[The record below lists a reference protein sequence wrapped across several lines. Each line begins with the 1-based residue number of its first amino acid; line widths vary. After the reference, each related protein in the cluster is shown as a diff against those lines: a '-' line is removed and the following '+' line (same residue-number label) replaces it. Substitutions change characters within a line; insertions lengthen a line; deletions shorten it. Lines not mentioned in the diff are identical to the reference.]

1 MCIRQVAQPMTTT
14 TDFAKHLSRFLSEY
28 LPHER
33 NVSSNTISSYRDS
46 FLQFIDYMKN
56 EKGVSVERLG
66 LKHLTRNHVLEFL
79 KWILEVRKCSP
90 ATRNY
95 RLVAI
100 HSFCSYLQYAV
111 IDMMEQWQKIL
122 IIKAMRTEGT
132 TLNYLTV
139 EGVRL
144 LLAQPDTTTRNG
156 RRHLAILSLMYDTGA
171 RVQEIA
177 DLTVDSVRIDYEP
190 YTIRLYGKGRKAR
203 IVPLVKE
210 QTKILREYMKENHL
224 DDRSKVSS
232 PLFFN
237 NRHEKLTR
245 EGIAYILTTYA
256 NLARK
261 ESPDL
266 IPERLSCHSIRHSRA
281 MHLLQAGVNL
291 VYIRDLL
298 GHVSI
303 QTTDIYARADSKAK
317 REALEKAYA
326 ELVPNS
332 ESNREW
338 EKSKNLRDWLRELGR

>member
-1 MCIRQVAQPMTTT
+1 MITT
-14 TDFAKHLSRFLSEY
+14 TDFAKHLSRFLAEY

-33 NVSSNTISSYRDS
+33 NASANTIASYRDS

-56 EKGVSVERLG
+56 ERGISVEHLT
-66 LKHLTRNHVLEFL
+66 LNHLTRNNVLDFL
-79 KWILEVRKCSP
+79 KWILEVHKCTA

-95 RLVAI
+95 RLAAI
-100 HSFCSYLQYAV
+100 HSFCSYLQYVV
-111 IDMMEQWQKIL
+111 IDRMEQWQNIL
-122 IIKAMRTEGT
+122 TIKAIKTEGT
-132 TLNYLTV
+132 QLNYLTV
-139 EGVRL
+139 EGIKL
-144 LLAQPDTTTRNG
+144 LLLQPDLTTRNG

-177 DLTVDSVRIDYEP
+177 DLTVDCVRITYEP

-203 IVPLVKE
+203 IVPLAKE
-210 QTKILREYMKENHL
+210 QTRILREYMKENHL
-224 DDRSKVSS
+224 EDSNKAST

-237 NRHEKLTR
+237 SRHEKLTR

-266 IPERLSCHSIRHSRA
+266 IPARLSCHSIRHSKA

-317 REALEKAYA
+317 REALEKAYKEIA
-326 ELVPNS
+326 PS
-332 ESNREW
+332 FDSDRDW
-338 EKSKNLRDWLRELGR
+338 EKSKNLRDWLRTLGD

>member
-1 MCIRQVAQPMTTT
+1 MTTT
-14 TDFAKHLSRFLSEY
+14 TDFAKHLIRFLCDH
-28 LPHER
+28 LPHKR
-33 NVSSNTISSYRDS
+33 NVSPNTIASYRDA

-56 EKGVSVERLG
+56 EKGIPLERLG
-66 LKHLTRNHVLEFL
+66 LKHLTRSHVLGYL

-90 ATRNY
+90 STRNY
-95 RLVAI
+95 RLAAI
-100 HSFCSYLQYAV
+100 HSFCRYLQYAV

-122 IIKAMRTEGT
+122 TIKAMRTEGA
-132 TLNYLTV
+132 TLNYLSA
-139 EGVRL
+139 EGIKL
-144 LLAQPDTTTRNG
+144 LLAQPDTTTDNG
-156 RRHLAILSLMYDTGA
+156 IRHLAILSLMYDTGA
-171 RVQEIA
+171 RVQELA
-177 DLTVDSVRIDYEP
+177 DLTVDCVRISHEP
-190 YTIRLYGKGRKAR
+190 YTIRLFGKGRKKR

-210 QTKILREYMKENHL
+210 QAGILQEYMKKYHL
-224 DDRSKVSS
+224 DDNSKGTS

-245 EGIAYILTTYA
+245 KGIAYILTTYA

-266 IPERLSCHSIRHSRA
+266 IPERMSCHSIRHSRA

-326 ELVPNS
+326 DLVPN
-332 ESNREW
+332 RDTDKDW
-338 EKSKNLRDWLRELGR
+338 EKNKDLRDWLRGLGR

>member
-1 MCIRQVAQPMTTT
+1 MTTT

-33 NVSSNTISSYRDS
+33 NVSPNTIASYRDA
-46 FLQFIDYMKN
+46 FLQLIDYMKI
-56 EKGVSVERLG
+56 EKGISLERLG
-66 LKHLTRNHVLEFL
+66 LKHLTRENVLGYLGWVLES
-79 KWILEVRKCSP
+79 RKCTP

-95 RLVAI
+95 RLAAI
-100 HSFCSYLQYAV
+100 HSFCRYLQYAV
-111 IDMMEQWQKIL
+111 IEMMEQWQKIL
-122 IIKAMRTEGT
+122 TIKAMRTEGT
-132 TLNYLTV
+132 ALNYLSA
-139 EGVRL
+139 EGVKL
-144 LLAQPDTTTRNG
+144 LLDQPDTTTRNG

-177 DLTVDSVRIDYEP
+177 DLTVDCVRINQEP
-190 YTIRLYGKGRKAR
+190 YTVRLFGKGRKYR
-203 IVPLVKE
+203 IVPLVRE
-210 QTKILREYMKENHL
+210 QVKILQEYMDENRL
-224 DDRSKVSS
+224 DDISMGTS

-245 EGIAYILTTYA
+245 KGIAYILNTYA
-256 NLARK
+256 DMARRV
-261 ESPDL
+261 SPGL
-266 IPERLSCHSIRHSRA
+266 IPDRISCHSLRHSRA

-326 ELVPNS
+326 DLVPNRDS
-332 ESNREW
+332 DRDW
-338 EKSKNLRDWLRELGR
+338 ERSKDLRDWLRELGR

>member
-1 MCIRQVAQPMTTT
+1 MTTT

-33 NVSSNTISSYRDS
+33 NVSPNTIASYRDA
-46 FLQFIDYMKN
+46 FVQFIDYMKS
-56 EKGVSVERLG
+56 ERGIALDRLG
-66 LKHLTRNHVLEFL
+66 LKHLTRSYVLGYL
-79 KWILEVRKCSP
+79 KWILESRKCSP

-95 RLVAI
+95 RLAAI
-100 HSFCSYLQYAV
+100 HSFCWYLQYAV

-122 IIKAMRTEGT
+122 TIKAMRTEGT
-132 TLNYLTV
+132 TLNYLSV
-139 EGVRL
+139 EGVKL
-144 LLAQPDTTTRNG
+144 LLEQPDTTTWNG

-171 RVQEIA
+171 RVQEMS
-177 DLTVDSVRIDYEP
+177 DLTVDCVRISHEP
-190 YTIRLYGKGRKAR
+190 YTIRLFGKGRKAR

-210 QTKILREYMKENHL
+210 QVRILREYMEENHL
-224 DDRSKVSS
+224 DDSSKGTY

-237 NRHEKLTR
+237 NRHGKLTR
-245 EGIAYILTTYA
+245 EGISYILATYA
-256 NLARK
+256 NMARK
-261 ESPDL
+261 VSPDL
-266 IPERLSCHSIRHSRA
+266 IPDRICCHSLRHSRA

-326 ELVPNS
+326 DLVPNRDS
-332 ESNREW
+332 DRAW
-338 EKSKNLRDWLRELGR
+338 EKNKDLRDWLRELGR